1 MSATIIKSIAFG
13 LLSFMTFLSADY
25 SVKRWVLSHD
35 HWFNYSKVE
44 FLQPVIAGE
53 PVYML
58 SFNTFKRGAPMV
70 WNDTLFCYLEATNFM
85 ATNMFTVTTA
95 SGFYFPKGVEPRPW
109 KFLDKA
115 PDAGV
120 TCYSKHVITINVGYG
135 LEKMQ
140 IIQSDPIQI
149 KERKI
154 ALNKRATR

>member
-1 MSATIIKSIAFG
+1 MSAAIIKSIAFG

-44 FLQPVIAGE
+44 FLQPVVTGL

-58 SFNTFKRGAPMV
+58 SFNTFKRGAPMS
-70 WNDTLFCYLEATNFM
+70 WNDTLFCYLEATDYK
-85 ATNMFTVTTA
+85 ATNVFAVTTA

-115 PDAGV
+115 PHSGI
-120 TCYSKHVITINVGYG
+120 TCYSRHVITIKVGYG
-135 LEKMQ
+135 IEKMQ
-140 IIQSDPIQI
+140 IIQSDPIQV
-149 KERKI
+149 EEQEV
-154 ALNKRATR
+154 ALSKRAIK